1 VHLILDEYATH
12 KQLDVQQCLK
22 RRKRFRLHLRPTSSW
37 WLSLVERWFR
47 ELSDR
52 APRRG
57 SFSSLPELITAIENY
72 LGTYNEDPQPFVWTA
87 AAESTLQKVR
97 PGSIG
102 FESVSQRRDT
112 TKANYKTVYAAAWC
126 GANFEDSS

>member
-1 VHLILDEYATH
+1 MHLTLDNYATH
-12 KQLDVQQCLK
+12 KHFDVQQCLK
-22 RRKRFRLHLRPTSSW
+22 RHKRIRLHLRPTSSS

-57 SFSSLPELITAIENY
+57 SFSSVPELITAVENY
-72 LGTYNEDPQPFVWTA
+72 LGTYNEDPKPFVWTA
-87 AAESTLQKVR
+87 AAESTLQKVQ

-102 FESVSQRRDT
+102 FESVSQ
-112 TKANYKTVYAAAWC
+112 
-126 GANFEDSS
+126 